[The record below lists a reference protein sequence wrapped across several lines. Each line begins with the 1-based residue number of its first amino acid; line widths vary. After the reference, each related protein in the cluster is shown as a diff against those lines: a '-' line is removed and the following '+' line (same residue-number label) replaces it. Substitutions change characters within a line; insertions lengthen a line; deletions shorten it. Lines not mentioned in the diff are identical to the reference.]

1 MTFNWWTFLL
11 QTVNFLVLAYA
22 LHRLLYEPLR
32 RAVAQ
37 RREATERIR
46 TEAEKAR
53 QDALSL
59 QQRLQEQ
66 LAQAQRQQQELIH
79 AAREEGMQE
88 RRNILD
94 RAEQDAQQRQEE
106 SRQALQ
112 RERAEALKALHS
124 EVVEQAI
131 GLTRRLLSGAVDRT
145 LHLQLVLRLL
155 ETVNHTP
162 QSEEDRVR
170 QHWQTQDP
178 VLLETAQELD
188 KTTQE
193 KLRET
198 VNALLGQP
206 APLTIQVKPA
216 LLGGAR
222 LRLAGHVW
230 DGSLAGQLQE
240 TPS

>member
-11 QTVNFLVLAYA
+11 QALNFLVLAYA

-37 RREATERIR
+37 RREATERVR

-53 QDALSL
+53 QDAQSL

-66 LAQAQRQQQELIH
+66 LAQAERQQQELIH
-79 AAREEGMQE
+79 EAREEGMRE
-88 RRNILD
+88 RRTIVEK
-94 RAEQDAQQRQEE
+94 AEQDAQQRQEGA
-106 SRQALQ
+106 RQALQ
-112 RERAEALKALHS
+112 RERADALKALHG

-131 GLTRRLLSGAVDRT
+131 GLTRRLLSAAVDRT
-145 LHLQLVLRLL
+145 LHQQLVLRLM
-155 ETVNHTP
+155 ETLN
-162 QSEEDRVR
+162 QSEESEEDQVR
-170 QHWQTQDP
+170 KHWQPQDN
-178 VLLETAQELD
+178 VLLETAQDLD
-188 KTTQE
+188 ETT
-193 KLRET
+193 RER
-198 VNALLGQP
+198 VKESVAAFLGQP

-240 TPS
+240 TQS